1 MIKCQHKKKPALKHC
16 QSIKLSHY
24 MYFGDQQMYFVGLI
38 SSCLIITYHCEILFM
53 KLIVLVIHSLI
64 AQILVLR
71 YLINTV

>member
-1 MIKCQHKKKPALKHC
+1 
-16 QSIKLSHY
+16 

-64 AQILVLR
+64 AQILVLFDKNSLR
-71 YLINTV
+71 FIYVNFRLTISFVLSSI